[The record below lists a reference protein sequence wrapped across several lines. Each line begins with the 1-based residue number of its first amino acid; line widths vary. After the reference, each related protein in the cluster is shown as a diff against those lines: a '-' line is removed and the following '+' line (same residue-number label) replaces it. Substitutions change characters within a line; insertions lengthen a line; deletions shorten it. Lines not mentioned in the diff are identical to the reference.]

1 MNQSLINE
9 LRALDVKIRVELNKL
24 GEFEDANDASWATRN
39 LRAELLAAD
48 ANCLNGIAV
57 LVAANKR

>member
-9 LRALDVKIRVELNKL
+9 LRALEVQIRQQLNKL
-24 GEFEDANDASWATRN
+24 EERPGAYDLTYYLEKTK
-39 LRAELLAAD
+39 LLAAR
-48 ANCLNGIAV
+48 ANVLNGIAV